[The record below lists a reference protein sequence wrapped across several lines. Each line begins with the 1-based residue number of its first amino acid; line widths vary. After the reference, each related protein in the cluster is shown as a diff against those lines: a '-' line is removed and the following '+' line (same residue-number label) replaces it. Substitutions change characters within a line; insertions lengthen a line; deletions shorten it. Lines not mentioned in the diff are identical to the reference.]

1 MPIPSSI
8 IRFGNAPLTKPDS
21 GVCYSRTFSS
31 AAEQKA
37 WFTARLTN
45 VKEGNIEIRPYSGRY
60 GAPWNADD
68 IITSDYM
75 MFTNDGAKWY
85 YAFINRV
92 VYVNEQRCDIYFTI
106 DDLQTWYFDY
116 TLRPVYVE
124 REHAADDSIGAN
136 ILDEPIGT
144 GELRYAEQDSY
155 DDMMECVLVVDTTEQ
170 PDGVGV
176 IGNQKKK
183 DCKGGYING
192 HYSGCGKVVFDIGSG
207 SVGAAAPDIWFSHM
221 NQTGGGA
228 SIIAAYM
235 VPKVVFKGADGSYLF
250 KTGENIFDTYPEV
263 HPIGGVVDPAITAH
277 GAIDGYKPRNNKLYT
292 YPYNFMRVSNLRG
305 GYHDYRFEFFAKSL
319 RFIVKGSVDPTGDV
333 VIIPMNYNGKDN
345 NPEEIMNLGGYA
357 QCSWAYNS
365 YDNYVAQN
373 AASNLFGYLGGAAM
387 VIGGAAAVLGGSAF
401 APIPMTLP
409 GFAEGAMLGNFTDVD
424 PKSTTKGLMSAG
436 AGAATAA
443 GLGARMLDASN
454 APDKLIGSTSNSS
467 NFQLNRNK
475 LVFNRMCCQRQ
486 FAERIDHF
494 FDVYGYTTQRVKT
507 PDRSSRPHVNYCKT
521 RDAQFQG
528 TVPADAMDRINRVWN
543 QGIWWFHDDNIGD
556 FSIAN
561 K

>member
-37 WFTARLTN
+37 WFMARLTN
-45 VKEGNIEIRPYSGRY
+45 VKEGNTEIRPYSGRY

-85 YAFINRV
+85 YAFIDRV

-136 ILDEPIGT
+136 ILDEPIST

-155 DDMMECVLVVDTTEQ
+155 DDMMDCVLVVDTTEQ

-192 HYSGCGKVVFDIGSG
+192 QYSGCGKVVFDIGSG

-235 VPKVVFKGADGSYLF
+235 VPKVVLKGADDSYFF
-250 KTGENIFDTYPEV
+250 KSGENIFDTYPEAY
-263 HPIGGVVDPAITAH
+263 PIGGVVDPAITAH

-305 GYHDYRFEFFAKSL
+305 GYHDYRFEFFGKSL

-401 APIPMTLP
+401 SPIPLTLA
-409 GFAEGAMLGNFTDVD
+409 GFAEGTMFGNWTDTE

-454 APDKLIGSTSNSS
+454 APDKLMGSTSNSS

-475 LVFNRMCCQRQ
+475 FVFNRMCCQRQ
-486 FAERIDHF
+486 FAERIDQF

>member
-21 GVCYSRTFSS
+21 GVCYSRTFASK
-31 AAEQKA
+31 AEQFN
-37 WFTARLTN
+37 WFSARLAN
-45 VKEGNIEIRPYSGRY
+45 VKEGNTEIRPYSGRY

-75 MFTNDGAKWY
+75 MFTNDGVKWY
-85 YAFINRV
+85 YAFIDRV

-136 ILDEPIGT
+136 ILDEPIST
-144 GELRYAEQDSY
+144 GELRYAEQDPY
-155 DDMMECVLVVDTTEQ
+155 DEMMDCVLVVDTTEQ
-170 PDGVGV
+170 PDGVGAV
-176 IGNQKKK
+176 GNQKKK

-192 HYSGCGKVVFDIGSG
+192 QYSGCGKVVFDIGSG
-207 SVGAAAPDIWFSHM
+207 SVGANAPNVWFSHM

-235 VPKVVFKGADGSYLF
+235 VPKVVLKGADESYFF
-250 KTGENIFDTYPEV
+250 KSGENIFETYPNAY
-263 HPIGGVVDPAITAH
+263 PIGGTVDPAITPH
-277 GAIDGYKPRNNKLYT
+277 GAIDGYAPRNNKLYT

-305 GYHDYRFEFFAKSL
+305 GYHDYRFEFFGKSL
-319 RFIVKGSVDPTGDV
+319 RFIVKGSIDPTGDV

-373 AASNLFGYLGGAAM
+373 AASNLFGYLSGAAM
-387 VIGGAAAVLGGSAF
+387 VIGGAAAVLGGST
-401 APIPMTLP
+401 MTPLAGLS
-409 GFAEGAMLGNFTDVD
+409 GFLGSLGFDNWQSTGSKVDKGLAAEGA
-424 PKSTTKGLMSAG
+424 GL
-436 AGAATAA
+436 AASA

-454 APDKLIGSTSNSS
+454 APDKLMGSTSNSS

-475 LVFNRMCCQRQ
+475 FVFNRMCCQRQ
-486 FAERIDHF
+486 FAERIDQF